1 MAYIVSM
8 IRCLFLSCLVA
19 SAALAQNHD
28 LGYDNTPTYPGMKW
42 RVHDVNRP
50 RPEVVTPGTC
60 NAPSLRVP
68 SDAEVLFDGKDTSKW
83 NPLSWKVESGYMEVV
98 PRKGGAVTK
107 ESFGDIQ
114 LHVEWAS
121 PVKVEGTSQNRG
133 NSGIMLMG
141 KYEVQVLDSFENPT
155 YADGQAA
162 AVYGQYTP
170 LVNASCKPGEWQFYD
185 IIFEAPKFGDDG
197 KVAKPAYITLF
208 HNGVCVQNHTEL
220 TGGTYF
226 DQPAKYVKHAE
237 KLPFRLQN
245 HGNPV
250 KMRNIW
256 VREIVKLEGK
266 KPEESKPEDKKE

>member
-1 MAYIVSM
+1 MADAGMAYIVCM
-8 IRCLFLSCLVA
+8 LRCLFLSCLIA

-50 RPEVVTPGTC
+50 HPEVVTPGTC
-60 NAPSLRVP
+60 NAPSPRVP

-83 NPLSWKVESGYMEVV
+83 NPLSWKVENGYMEVV

-121 PVKVEGTSQNRG
+121 PAKVEGTSQNRG

-185 IIFEAPKFGDDG
+185 IIFEAPKFDG
-197 KVAKPAYITLF
+197 TKLVKPAFVTVM
-208 HNGVCVQNHTEL
+208 HNGVIVENHEQIL
-220 TGGTYF
+220 GTT
-226 DQPAKYVKHAE
+226 PHAQVGNYNTPHGD
-237 KLPFRLQN
+237 LPLELQN
-245 HGNPV
+245 HNTPV
-250 KMRNIW
+250 RYRNIW
-256 VREIVKLEGK
+256 VRRL
-266 KPEESKPEDKKE
+266 KPRV